1 MTLAQLIVS
10 TALLSAAALAHAL
23 DLKPYTAEAL
33 ADAQKADKPVALH
46 FHADWCPTCKA
57 QGKVLQTLQAEPGLD
72 LTVLVA
78 DYDTEKALK
87 QRFNIRS
94 QATLVVLRG
103 THERGR
109 VVGDTSA
116 TGIRAVLKS
125 AL

>member
-23 DLKPYTAEAL
+23 DIKPYTAAAL
-33 ADAQKADKPVALH
+33 ADAQKADGPVALH

-57 QGKVLQTLQAEPGLD
+57 QDRVLQTLKAEPGLD

-87 QRFNIRS
+87 RRFNIRS
-94 QATLVVLRG
+94 QSTFVVLRG
-103 THERGR
+103 QQERGR
-109 VVGDTSA
+109 VVGDTTA
-116 TGIRAVLKS
+116 AGIRAVLKT